1 MKITDPKRMRA
12 LVSAETTGSFHR
24 DGWGQQ
30 HLAVAP
36 PTAVYRLPGR
46 IEIIHGRSETMA
58 GDWARINIPEFS
70 KKLGGKKMKATRL
83 PVGVIIQQANGR
95 PRPLATG
102 NNNTQ
107 PPASLSLTSRTTG
120 PAFYVGDLIR
130 FKMSRHLYDS
140 LFGLRVCVCFVVPF
154 KDFFF
159 ASLIRLKSLRLCNA
173 KRLVE
178 EPKKKKGLI

>member
-1 MKITDPKRMRA
+1 
-12 LVSAETTGSFHR
+12 
-24 DGWGQQ
+24 
-30 HLAVAP
+30 
-36 PTAVYRLPGR
+36 
-46 IEIIHGRSETMA
+46 
-58 GDWARINIPEFS
+58 
-70 KKLGGKKMKATRL
+70 MKATRL

-178 EPKKKKGLI
+178 EPKKKKKKKV

>member
-70 KKLGGKKMKATRL
+70 KKKTRREEDESDKTTCRC
-83 PVGVIIQQANGR
+83 NYS
-95 PRPLATG
+95 
-102 NNNTQ
+102 
-107 PPASLSLTSRTTG
+107 AS
-120 PAFYVGDLIR
+120 
-130 FKMSRHLYDS
+130 
-140 LFGLRVCVCFVVPF
+140 
-154 KDFFF
+154 
-159 ASLIRLKSLRLCNA
+159 
-173 KRLVE
+173 
-178 EPKKKKGLI
+178 

>member
-1 MKITDPKRMRA
+1 
-12 LVSAETTGSFHR
+12 
-24 DGWGQQ
+24 
-30 HLAVAP
+30 
-36 PTAVYRLPGR
+36 
-46 IEIIHGRSETMA
+46 
-58 GDWARINIPEFS
+58 
-70 KKLGGKKMKATRL
+70 MKATRL

-154 KDFFF
+154 KDFF
-159 ASLIRLKSLRLCNA
+159 ASSIRPCFKSLRLCNA